1 MSILQISAAAILV
14 ASLAYVLRGAGSRG
28 AAGVTVAGGI
38 LILAAAL
45 PKLGEPIAALSEIA
59 ERAALSE
66 ELSRLFRILL
76 VGFLG
81 GAAADICRDMG
92 EGSVADRLELF
103 ARVEI
108 LFLSLPF
115 LLEILR
121 LALEVVE

>member
-1 MSILQISAAAILV
+1 MSILQISALAILF
-14 ASLAYVLRGAGSRG
+14 ASLSYVLRGAGSRG
-28 AAGVTVAGGI
+28 AAGVTVAGGV

-45 PKLGEPIAALSEIA
+45 PKLREPIAALAELA
-59 ERAALSE
+59 ERAALST
-66 ELSRLFRILL
+66 ELSRLCGILL

-81 GAAADICRDMG
+81 SAAADICRDMG

-115 LLEILR
+115 ILEILR
-121 LALEVVE
+121 LALEVAE